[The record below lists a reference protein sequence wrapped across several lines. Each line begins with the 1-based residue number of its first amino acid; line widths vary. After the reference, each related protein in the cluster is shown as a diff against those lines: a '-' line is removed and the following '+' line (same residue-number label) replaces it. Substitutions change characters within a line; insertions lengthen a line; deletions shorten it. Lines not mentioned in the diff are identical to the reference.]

1 MIYVLNSKG
10 EPLMPTVRHGRV
22 RHLLRD
28 KKGIHCQLSSFY
40 CPLTKERSNE
50 IQEVAL
56 GIDTGYENVGLSA
69 TTKDKVLFEC
79 KAELRTDLVE
89 NLSTRRETRRTRRS
103 RKLRYRKARFSNR
116 KRTGKWL
123 SPSIKSK
130 LECHLTLA
138 KLHRFLPI
146 GKIAVEVA
154 NFDIQKI
161 KNPEIKGAEYQGC
174 SIRLL
179 ECT

>member
-28 KKGIHCQLSSFY
+28 KKAFIVNYHPFTVQ
-40 CPLTKERSNE
+40 LTKERSNE
-50 IQEVAL
+50 IQEVSL

-69 TTKDKVLFEC
+69 TTKDQVLFEC

-116 KRTGKWL
+116 KRTEKWL
-123 SPSIKSK
+123 PPSMKSK
-130 LECHLTLA
+130 LECHLTLVA

-146 GKIAVEVA
+146 GKIVVEVA

-161 KNPEIKGAEYQGC
+161 KNPV
-174 SIRLL
+174 RLL

>member
-28 KKGIHCQLSSFY
+28 KKAFIVNYHPFTIQ
-40 CPLTKERSNE
+40 LTKERSNE

-89 NLSTRRETRRTRRS
+89 NLSTRRETIVRDRGVS
-103 RKLRYRKARFSNR
+103 
-116 KRTGKWL
+116 
-123 SPSIKSK
+123 
-130 LECHLTLA
+130 
-138 KLHRFLPI
+138 
-146 GKIAVEVA
+146 
-154 NFDIQKI
+154 
-161 KNPEIKGAEYQGC
+161 
-174 SIRLL
+174 
-179 ECT
+179 

>member
-10 EPLMPTVRHGRV
+10 EPLMPTGRHGRI

-28 KKGIHCQLSSFY
+28 KKAFIVNYHPFTVQ
-40 CPLTKERSNE
+40 LTKERSNE

-69 TTKDKVLFEC
+69 TTEDKVLFEC

-103 RKLRYRKARFSNR
+103 RKLRYRKARFSNQ
-116 KRTGKWL
+116 KRT
-123 SPSIKSK
+123 
-130 LECHLTLA
+130 
-138 KLHRFLPI
+138 
-146 GKIAVEVA
+146 
-154 NFDIQKI
+154 
-161 KNPEIKGAEYQGC
+161 
-174 SIRLL
+174 
-179 ECT
+179 

>member
-10 EPLMPTVRHGRV
+10 KPLMPTVRHGRV

-28 KKGIHCQLSSFY
+28 KKAFIVNYHPFTVQ
-40 CPLTKERSNE
+40 LTKERSNE

-89 NLSTRRETRRTRRS
+89 IYQPEGKRDEPDVQGNYDIEKQDFRIGNVRENGC
-103 RKLRYRKARFSNR
+103 LR
-116 KRTGKWL
+116 
-123 SPSIKSK
+123 
-130 LECHLTLA
+130 
-138 KLHRFLPI
+138 
-146 GKIAVEVA
+146 
-154 NFDIQKI
+154 Q
-161 KNPEIKGAEYQGC
+161 
-174 SIRLL
+174 
-179 ECT
+179 

>member
-28 KKGIHCQLSSFY
+28 KKAFIVNYHPFTVQ
-40 CPLTKERSNE
+40 LTKERSNE

-79 KAELRTDLVE
+79 KAELRTDLGTVLKL
-89 NLSTRRETRRTRRS
+89 NPILLTIKTYRYTIAISTL
-103 RKLRYRKARFSNR
+103 KKDLL
-116 KRTGKWL
+116 WL
-123 SPSIKSK
+123 
-130 LECHLTLA
+130 
-138 KLHRFLPI
+138 
-146 GKIAVEVA
+146 
-154 NFDIQKI
+154 
-161 KNPEIKGAEYQGC
+161 
-174 SIRLL
+174 IRITMLMR
-179 ECT
+179 

>member
-28 KKGIHCQLSSFY
+28 KKAFIVNYHPFTIQ
-40 CPLTKERSNE
+40 LTKERSNV
-50 IQEVAL
+50 IQEVSL

-116 KRTGKWL
+116 KRTEKWL
-123 SPSIKSK
+123 PPSMKSK
-130 LECHLTLA
+130 LECHLTLIA
-138 KLHRFLPI
+138 KFRYSEN
-146 GKIAVEVA
+146 K
-154 NFDIQKI
+154 K
-161 KNPEIKGAEYQGC
+161 
-174 SIRLL
+174 S
-179 ECT
+179 